1 MEIIP
6 LQSIPNQEL
15 SIKLNGNNYSITIK
29 NINNT
34 DDAENN
40 LMAVSISRNNELLI
54 SGFRLVSGFTVI
66 PYRYLEDGNFAF
78 STPDQNYPDY
88 TRFGVTQFM
97 FYADPEE
104 LESIRADT

>member
-54 SGFRLVSGFTVI
+54 SGFRLDRKSVV
-66 PYRYLEDGNFAF
+66 
-78 STPDQNYPDY
+78 
-88 TRFGVTQFM
+88 
-97 FYADPEE
+97 
-104 LESIRADT
+104 